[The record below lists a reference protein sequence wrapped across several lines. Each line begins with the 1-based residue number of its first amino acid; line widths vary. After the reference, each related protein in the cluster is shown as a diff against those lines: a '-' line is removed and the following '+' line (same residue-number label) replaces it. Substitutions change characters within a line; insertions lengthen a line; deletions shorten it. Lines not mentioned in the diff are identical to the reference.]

1 MVKLQVFVAGA
12 TGYLGRPLI
21 EALLARGHSVT
32 ALTRAGSAGRVPA
45 GAFRLTGDALDAA
58 TYAARMPTGAIFV
71 HLVGVAHPSPRKAR
85 EFQSIDLASVRASLA
100 AARQAGAA
108 RFVYVSVA
116 HPAPVMK
123 AYIAART
130 AAEEL
135 IRASGLPATFL
146 RPWYVLGPGHRW
158 AYALLPL
165 YWVLE
170 RVPSTRP
177 TALRLGLVRRAE
189 MIAALVDAVE
199 QPSTGVRMVEVPE
212 IKGMSNRTRASHPS
226 S

>member
-1 MVKLQVFVAGA
+1 VAIEVFVVGG

-21 EALLARGHSVT
+21 AALTERGHPVT
-32 ALTRAGSAGRVPA
+32 ALTRAQSAARIPA
-45 GAFRLTGDALDAA
+45 GGRSIVGDALDAS
-58 TYAARMPTGAIFV
+58 TYAAQVPKGAVFV
-71 HLVGVAHPSPRKAR
+71 HLVGVPHPNPSKAR

-100 AARQAGAA
+100 AAVQAGAA

-135 IRASGLPATFL
+135 IRASGLPAVVL

-170 RVPSTRP
+170 RLPPTRSG
-177 TALRLGLVRRAE
+177 ALRLGLVRRAE
-189 MIAALVDAVE
+189 MVAALVSAVE
-199 QPSTGVRMVEVPE
+199 SSGSGVRVVEVPE
-212 IKGMSNRTRASHPS
+212 IRAPR
-226 S
+226 